1 MMAMPYPVAKLDGM
15 TAQAAGKLRKQGI
28 RTTDKLIEVASLVR
42 SRRRLAK
49 ATGILEAQLL
59 EWVNIAH
66 YLQIKG
72 MGAAK
77 AKLIR
82 ATGVNTVRDLGI
94 RNPANLA
101 QRMREYNNKL
111 KLVGALP
118 SETSVKL
125 LIERARKHDGKI
137 TY

>member
-1 MMAMPYPVAKLDGM
+1 MAMAYPVAKLDGM
-15 TAQAAGKLRKQGI
+15 TAQSAARLRKEGI
-28 RTTDKLIEVASLVR
+28 RTAEKLIEVASSVR
-42 SRRRLAK
+42 SRKRLAK
-49 ATGILEAQLL
+49 ETGIQEAQLL

-82 ATGVNTVRDLGI
+82 ATGVNTVRDLGF
-94 RNPANLA
+94 RNPERLA
-101 QRMREYNNKL
+101 QRMREINDKL
-111 KLVGALP
+111 GLVGALP
-118 SETSVKL
+118 SEPSVRL
-125 LIERARKHDGKI
+125 LIERARKHNSKI

>member
-1 MMAMPYPVAKLDGM
+1 M
-15 TAQAAGKLRKQGI
+15 TAQAAAKLRKQGI
-28 RTTDKLIEVASLVR
+28 RTAEKLIEVASRAR

-49 ATGILEAQLL
+49 QTGIADPQLL
-59 EWVNIAH
+59 EWVNIAN

-94 RNPANLA
+94 RNPATLA
-101 QRMREYNNKL
+101 RRMRELNEKQ
-111 KLVGALP
+111 KLVRALP
-118 SETSVKL
+118 SEASVKI
-125 LIERARKHDGKI
+125 LIERARKHDRKI
-137 TY
+137 SY

>member
-1 MMAMPYPVAKLDGM
+1 MLDGITAHAAAKL
-15 TAQAAGKLRKQGI
+15 KNEGI
-28 RTTDKLIEVASLVR
+28 RTVEGLIEAASPVR
-42 SRRRLAK
+42 SRRRLAQ
-49 ATGILEAQLL
+49 ATGIAERQLL

-82 ATGVNTVRDLGI
+82 STGVTTVRDLSF
-94 RNPANLA
+94 RNPARLA
-101 QRMREYNNKL
+101 QAMRDANDRL
-111 KLVGALP
+111 KLVRALP
-118 SETSVKL
+118 SEPSVKL
-125 LIERARKHDGKI
+125 LIERAKKHDGKI

>member
-1 MMAMPYPVAKLDGM
+1 M
-15 TAQAAGKLRKQGI
+15 TALAAGKLKKEGI
-28 RTTDKLIEVASLVR
+28 RTVEKLIEMASPAR
-42 SRRRLAK
+42 SRKRLAT
-49 ATGILEAQLL
+49 ATGIAERQLL

-82 ATGVNTVRDLGI
+82 STGVTTVRDLSY
-94 RNPANLA
+94 RNPARLA
-101 QRMREYNNKL
+101 QAMREANDRLN
-111 KLVGALP
+111 LVRALP
-118 SETSVKL
+118 SEPSVKV

>member
-1 MMAMPYPVAKLDGM
+1 MAYPVAKLDGM
-15 TAQAAGKLRKQGI
+15 TVQSVAKLRKQGI
-28 RTTDKLIEVASLVR
+28 RTTEKLIEVASSVR
-42 SRRRLAK
+42 GRKRLAK
-49 ATGILEAQLL
+49 EMAIPEPQLL

-82 ATGVNTVRDLGI
+82 ATGVNTVRDLGF
-94 RNPANLA
+94 RNPERLA
-101 QRMREYNNKL
+101 QRMREANDKL
-111 KLVGALP
+111 KLVRALP
-118 SETSVKL
+118 SAPSVRL
-125 LIERARKHDGKI
+125 LIERARKHNSKI

>member
-1 MMAMPYPVAKLDGM
+1 MTYPVAKLEGM
-15 TAQAAGKLRKQGI
+15 TALAASKLRKEGI
-28 RTTDKLIEVASLVR
+28 RTIEKLIEVASPVR
-42 SRRRLAK
+42 SRKRLARE
-49 ATGILEAQLL
+49 TGIPERQLL

-66 YLQIKG
+66 YLTIKG

-82 ATGVNTVRDLGI
+82 ASGVTTVRELAY
-94 RNPANLA
+94 RNPSRLA
-101 QRMREYNNKL
+101 EAMREANTRL
-111 KLVGALP
+111 KLVRALP
-118 SETSVKL
+118 SEPSVKL

>member
-1 MMAMPYPVAKLDGM
+1 MAMTYPVAKLDGM
-15 TAQAAGKLRKQGI
+15 TAQYAAKLKKQGI
-28 RTTDKLIEVASLVR
+28 RTTEKLIEVASPVR
-42 SRRRLAK
+42 SRKRLARE
-49 ATGILEAQLL
+49 TLIPETQLL
-59 EWVNIAH
+59 EWVNIAY

-82 ATGVNTVRDLGI
+82 ATGVNTVRDLGF
-94 RNPANLA
+94 RNPERLA
-101 QRMREYNNKL
+101 LKMREVNDKL

-118 SETSVKL
+118 SEPSVRL
-125 LIERARKHDGKI
+125 LIERARKHNSKI

>member
-1 MMAMPYPVAKLDGM
+1 MAMAYPVAKLDGM
-15 TAQAAGKLRKQGI
+15 TAQSAAKLRKQGI
-28 RTTDKLIEVASLVR
+28 RTAEKLIEVASSVR
-42 SRRRLAK
+42 GRKRLAK
-49 ATGILEAQLL
+49 EAGVPEVQLL

-82 ATGVNTVRDLGI
+82 ATGVNTVRDLGF
-94 RNPANLA
+94 RNPERLA
-101 QRMREYNNKL
+101 IRMREVNNKL

-118 SETSVKL
+118 SEPSVRL
-125 LIERARKHDGKI
+125 LVERARKHTSKI

>member
-1 MMAMPYPVAKLDGM
+1 M
-15 TAQAAGKLRKQGI
+15 TAQAAAKLRKQGI
-28 RTTDKLIEVASLVR
+28 RTAEKLIEVASRAR

-49 ATGILEAQLL
+49 QTGIADPQLL
-59 EWVNIAH
+59 EWVNIAN

-94 RNPANLA
+94 RNPATLA
-101 QRMREYNNKL
+101 RRMRELNEKQ
-111 KLVGALP
+111 KLVRALP
-118 SETSVKL
+118 SEASVKI
-125 LIERARKHDGKI
+125 LIERARKHDRKI

>member
-1 MMAMPYPVAKLDGM
+1 M
-15 TAQAAGKLRKQGI
+15 TAQTAAKLRKQGI
-28 RTTDKLIEVASLVR
+28 RTDEKLIEVASSVR
-42 SRRRLAK
+42 SRKRLAK
-49 ATGILEAQLL
+49 EIGIPEAQLL

-82 ATGVNTVRDLGI
+82 ATGVNTVRDLSF
-94 RNPANLA
+94 RNPERLA
-101 QRMREYNNKL
+101 QRMREINDKL
-111 KLVGALP
+111 GLVGALP
-118 SETSVKL
+118 SEPSVRL
-125 LIERARKHDGKI
+125 LIERARKHNSKI

>member
-1 MMAMPYPVAKLDGM
+1 MAYPVAKLDGM
-15 TAQAAGKLRKQGI
+15 TVQAAAKLKKQGI
-28 RTTDKLIEVASLVR
+28 RTAEKLIEVASSVR
-42 SRRRLAK
+42 GRKRLAK
-49 ATGILEAQLL
+49 ETQIPEPQLL

-82 ATGVNTVRDLGI
+82 ATGVNTVRDLSF
-94 RNPANLA
+94 RNPERLS
-101 QRMREYNNKL
+101 QRMREVNDKL

-118 SETSVKL
+118 SEPSVRL
-125 LIERARKHDGKI
+125 LIERARKHNSKI

>member
-1 MMAMPYPVAKLDGM
+1 MTYPVTKLDGM
-15 TAQAAGKLRKQGI
+15 TAQFAAKLKKQGI
-28 RTTDKLIEVASLVR
+28 RTAEKLIEVASSIR
-42 SRRRLAK
+42 GRRRLAGD
-49 ATGILEAQLL
+49 TQIPEAQLL

-82 ATGVNTVRDLGI
+82 ATGVNTVRDLGV
-94 RNPANLA
+94 RNPKHLA
-101 QRMREYNNKL
+101 EKMREMNEKL
-111 KLVGALP
+111 RLVRALP
-118 SETSVKL
+118 SEPSVRV
-125 LIERARKHDGKI
+125 LIERARKHQSKI

>member
-1 MMAMPYPVAKLDGM
+1 M
-15 TAQAAGKLRKQGI
+15 TAQHAAKLKKQGI
-28 RTTDKLIEVASLVR
+28 RTAEKLIEVASLVR
-42 SRRRLAK
+42 SRRRLARE
-49 ATGILEAQLL
+49 TQIPDAQLL

-82 ATGVNTVRDLGI
+82 ATGVNTVRDLGF
-94 RNPANLA
+94 RNPKRLA
-101 QRMREYNNKL
+101 LRMREVNDKL
-111 KLVGALP
+111 KLVGALQSEP
-118 SETSVKL
+118 SVRL
-125 LIERARKHDGKI
+125 LIERARKHTSKI

>member
-1 MMAMPYPVAKLDGM
+1 MTMAYPVAKLDGM
-15 TAQAAGKLRKQGI
+15 TAQYAAKLKKQGI
-28 RTTDKLIEVASLVR
+28 RTAEKLIEVASLVR
-42 SRRRLAK
+42 SRKRLARE
-49 ATGILEAQLL
+49 TQIPEAQLL

-82 ATGVNTVRDLGI
+82 ATGVNTVRDLGF
-94 RNPANLA
+94 RNPVRLA
-101 QRMREYNNKL
+101 LRMREINDKL

-118 SETSVKL
+118 SEPSVRL
-125 LIERARKHDGKI
+125 LIERARKHTSKI

>member
-1 MMAMPYPVAKLDGM
+1 MAYPVAKLDGM
-15 TAQAAGKLRKQGI
+15 TAQSAAKLRKQGI
-28 RTTDKLIEVASLVR
+28 RTAEKLIEVASSVR
-42 SRRRLAK
+42 SRKRLAK
-49 ATGILEAQLL
+49 ETGIPEAQLL

-82 ATGVNTVRDLGI
+82 ATGVNTVRDLGF
-94 RNPANLA
+94 RNPERLA
-101 QRMREYNNKL
+101 QRMREINDKL
-111 KLVGALP
+111 GLVGALP
-118 SETSVKL
+118 SEPSVRL
-125 LIERARKHDGKI
+125 LIERARKHNSKI

>member
-1 MMAMPYPVAKLDGM
+1 MTYPVTMLDGM
-15 TAQAAGKLRKQGI
+15 TAQTAARLKKQGI
-28 RTTDKLIEVASLVR
+28 RTVEKLIEVASPVR
-42 SRRRLAK
+42 SRKRLAK
-49 ATGILEAQLL
+49 ETAIDERQLL

-82 ATGVNTVRDLGI
+82 STGVTTVRDLSY
-94 RNPANLA
+94 RNPARLA
-101 QRMREYNNKL
+101 QAMRESNDRL
-111 KLVGALP
+111 KLVRALP
-118 SETSVKL
+118 SEPSVKL

>member
-1 MMAMPYPVAKLDGM
+1 M
-15 TAQAAGKLRKQGI
+15 TAQAAAKLRKQGI
-28 RTTDKLIEVASLVR
+28 RTAEKLIEVASRAR

-49 ATGILEAQLL
+49 QTGIADPQLL
-59 EWVNIAH
+59 EWVNIAN

-94 RNPANLA
+94 RNPATLA
-101 QRMREYNNKL
+101 RRMRELNEKQ
-111 KLVGALP
+111 KLVQALP
-118 SETSVKL
+118 SEASVKI
-125 LIERARKHDGKI
+125 LIERARKHDRKI

>member
-1 MMAMPYPVAKLDGM
+1 M
-15 TAQAAGKLRKQGI
+15 TAQTAVKLRKQGI
-28 RTTDKLIEVASLVR
+28 RTAEKLIEVASSVR
-42 SRRRLAK
+42 SRKRLAK
-49 ATGILEAQLL
+49 ETGIAEAQLL

-82 ATGVNTVRDLGI
+82 ASGVNTVRDLSF
-94 RNPANLA
+94 RNPERLA
-101 QRMREYNNKL
+101 QRMREINDKL
-111 KLVGALP
+111 GLVGALP
-118 SETSVKL
+118 SEPSVRL
-125 LIERARKHDGKI
+125 LIERARKHTSKI